1 AGRRGAPAAAAAT
14 WARGG
19 GTAPAPLQLSAAGS
33 KYIDAEVENAI
44 DGVKHMKTLMD
55 RSSKEHRAALHAL
68 EETKRRKDEA
78 VRLARAREQR
88 LAERQEACNDTVLA
102 LWEECKPCLKRTC
115 MRFYSRVC
123 HSGSGLVGRQLEEL
137 LNRSSPFSVWVDGE
151 RVAALLERER
161 RQERRLEDL
170 EERFGLLEDGVDD
183 LFQDSARV
191 YGRPQPFFGAPGAR
205 PRGRRD
211 LHPFFPQPHL
221 GFHHLF
227 QPFLELTQ
235 RMAEEMR
242 RAAEQEA
249 WQPSLDGVWTGR
261 RVDDRMVC
269 REIRRNS
276 AGCLKMR
283 DECEKCREILSVDC
297 SQTDPEQSL
306 LREQLEDALRLAE
319 RFSRRYDDLLR
330 DFQADMLNTTGL
342 LEQLNRQ
349 FGWVS
354 RLANLTQHDDGF
366 LQVTTVGAPAG
377 GGVPVWAR
385 GVIEAMVLRP
395 AAAGGAEGVGP
406 PERQRRRSRLDAGSR
421 GAGAHLE
428 SKPRAVFTLPLPG
441 EAEMVPPGP
450 SERERRPPS
459 ARGH

>member
-1 AGRRGAPAAAAAT
+1 MRDPRAFP
-14 WARGG
+14 
-19 GTAPAPLQLSAAGS
+19 Q
-33 KYIDAEVENAI
+33 K
-44 DGVKHMKTLMD
+44 
-55 RSSKEHRAALHAL
+55 RS
-68 EETKRRKDEA
+68 
-78 VRLARAREQR
+78 
-88 LAERQEACNDTVLA
+88 EACNDTVLA

-227 QPFLELTQ
+227 QEPCFDIGAGARPSGWTNSPFGG
-235 RMAEEMR
+235 
-242 RAAEQEA
+242 QE
-249 WQPSLDGVWTGR
+249 T
-261 RVDDRMVC
+261 DDRMVC

-366 LQVTTVGAPAG
+366 LQGSPEH
-377 GGVPVWAR
+377 R
-385 GVIEAMVLRP
+385 IHIL
-395 AAAGGAEGVGP
+395 P
-406 PERQRRRSRLDAGSR
+406 PQNQMRTSS
-421 GAGAHLE
+421 
-428 SKPRAVFTLPLPG
+428 
-441 EAEMVPPGP
+441 
-450 SERERRPPS
+450 
-459 ARGH
+459 

>member
-1 AGRRGAPAAAAAT
+1 
-14 WARGG
+14 
-19 GTAPAPLQLSAAGS
+19 
-33 KYIDAEVENAI
+33 
-44 DGVKHMKTLMD
+44 MKTLMD
-55 RSSKEHRAALHAL
+55 RSSKEHRA
-68 EETKRRKDEA
+68 
-78 VRLARAREQR
+78 
-88 LAERQEACNDTVLA
+88 
-102 LWEECKPCLKRTC
+102 
-115 MRFYSRVC
+115 
-123 HSGSGLVGRQLEEL
+123 
-137 LNRSSPFSVWVDGE
+137 
-151 RVAALLERER
+151 
-161 RQERRLEDL
+161 
-170 EERFGLLEDGVDD
+170 DGVDD

-249 WQPSLDGVWTGR
+249 WQPSLDESR
-261 RVDDRMVC
+261 NFSDDRMVC

-377 GGVPVWAR
+377 GGVPGPVA
-385 GVIEAMVLRP
+385 EL
-395 AAAGGAEGVGP
+395 AEGVQRVFQRP
-406 PERQRRRSRLDAGSR
+406 PGVPAEAARRDVVHGHQQQRQDD
-421 GAGAHLE
+421 
-428 SKPRAVFTLPLPG
+428 
-441 EAEMVPPGP
+441 EAE
-450 SERERRPPS
+450 E
-459 ARGH
+459 A

>member
-1 AGRRGAPAAAAAT
+1 VLT
-14 WARGG
+14 
-19 GTAPAPLQLSAAGS
+19 PLLCVPSTCTQGKMLCTSLPCPELSAAGS

-68 EETKRRKDEA
+68 EETKRRKDVSEGEEGG
-78 VRLARAREQR
+78 RG
-88 LAERQEACNDTVLA
+88 ACNDTVLA

-385 GVIEAMVLRP
+385 GSQPVEKRPRAGDTEAVQRAVSEFRP
-395 AAAGGAEGVGP
+395 AEVVPLRNHMESCPEAAPSGSTRDPLPAAG
-406 PERQRRRSRLDAGSR
+406 DGS
-421 GAGAHLE
+421 L
-428 SKPRAVFTLPLPG
+428 RA
-441 EAEMVPPGP
+441 
-450 SERERRPPS
+450 SS
-459 ARGH
+459 

>member
-1 AGRRGAPAAAAAT
+1 SPSVCPSVRPSVQAASSPPGHMSPLRREPACPKRAALGGGLQPAAPS
-14 WARGG
+14 
-19 GTAPAPLQLSAAGS
+19 PAPQVKRRASARPGRCGRKLSAAGS

-68 EETKRRKDEA
+68 EETKRRKDA

-249 WQPSLDGVWTGR
+249 WQPS
-261 RVDDRMVC
+261 DDRMVC

-377 GGVPVWAR
+377 GGVPVKTHP
-385 GVIEAMVLRP
+385 GTSPRP
-395 AAAGGAEGVGP
+395 ARDVGEG
-406 PERQRRRSRLDAGSR
+406 RWAWW
-421 GAGAHLE
+421 
-428 SKPRAVFTLPLPG
+428 KPLPQ
-441 EAEMVPPGP
+441 P
-450 SERERRPPS
+450 
-459 ARGH
+459 